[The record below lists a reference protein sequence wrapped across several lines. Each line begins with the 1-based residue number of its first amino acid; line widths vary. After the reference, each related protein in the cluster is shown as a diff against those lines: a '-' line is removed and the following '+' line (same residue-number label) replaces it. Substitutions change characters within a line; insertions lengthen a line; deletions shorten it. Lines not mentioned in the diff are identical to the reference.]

1 MPFLKVDQ
9 VVKRFGGIPALDGV
23 SITVEKGKIH
33 GVIGPNGAG
42 KTTMFNIINGVYTP
56 NEGRVIFMNRDI
68 TGFKPYKIASRGI
81 GRTFQVARVFNEMTL
96 MENMIVPLIPRRAIS
111 QKKGKKMAQ
120 EFLEMAD
127 LNHLKNHLAVE
138 ISGGQKKLLEFMRT
152 MMADPDVI
160 LLDEPFAGVN
170 PALIDRLIDI
180 TMELN
185 RNNKKTFL
193 LISHDIPSVM
203 KLARPLP
210 KVKPKLF
217 VMTQP
222 SSTPTWDIKHDSR
235 NSKRHFRICQ
245 GSFNSTRSK
254 RYCQGRRLDRY
265 CWPERGRQV
274 NASKNNLRLPEAY
287 PR

>member
-1 MPFLKVDQ
+1 MAFLELEQ

-23 SITVEKGKIH
+23 SIKVEEGKIH

-42 KTTMFNIINGVYTP
+42 KTTMFNVINGVYTP
-56 NEGRVIFMNRDI
+56 NKGRVIFMNRDI
-68 TGFKPYKIASRGI
+68 TGLKPYKIASRGI

-96 MENMIVPLIPRRAIS
+96 MENMMIPLIPRRGIS
-111 QKKGKKMAQ
+111 KKKGVKKGQ
-120 EFLEMAD
+120 EFLEMAGMI
-127 LNHLKNHLAVE
+127 HLKDQLAVE

-185 RNNKKTFL
+185 QKRKKTFL

-203 KLARPLP
+203 KLCKNLTVLSAGKTIAEGKSEIVR
-210 KVKPKLF
+210 
-217 VMTQP
+217 
-222 SSTPTWDIKHDSR
+222 HDPAV
-235 NSKRHFRICQ
+235 I
-245 GSFNSTRSK
+245 
-254 RYCQGRRLDRY
+254 D
-265 CWPERGRQV
+265 
-274 NASKNNLRLPEAY
+274 AY
-287 PR
+287 LGH

>member
-1 MPFLKVDQ
+1 MRVFLKVDQ

-23 SITVEKGKIH
+23 SIMVERGKIH

-68 TGFKPYKIASRGI
+68 TGFKPYKIAARGI

-96 MENMIVPLIPRRAIS
+96 LENMVVPLIPRRGIS
-111 QKKGKKMAQ
+111 QKRGREKAL
-120 EFLEMAD
+120 ELLEMAE
-127 LNHLKNHLAVE
+127 LSHLKDHLAVE

-185 RNNKKTFL
+185 QSKKKTFL

-203 KLARPLP
+203 KLCKNLTVLSAGKTIAEGEAETIR
-210 KVKPKLF
+210 
-217 VMTQP
+217 
-222 SSTPTWDIKHDSR
+222 HDPAV
-235 NSKRHFRICQ
+235 I
-245 GSFNSTRSK
+245 
-254 RYCQGRRLDRY
+254 D
-265 CWPERGRQV
+265 
-274 NASKNNLRLPEAY
+274 AY
-287 PR
+287 LGH

>member
-1 MPFLKVDQ
+1 MAFLELER

-23 SITVEKGKIH
+23 SIKVEEGKIH

-42 KTTMFNIINGVYTP
+42 KTTMFNVINGVYTP
-56 NEGRVIFMNRDI
+56 NKGRVTFMNRDI
-68 TGFKPYKIASRGI
+68 TGLKPYKIASRGI

-96 MENMIVPLIPRRAIS
+96 MENMMIPLIPRRGIS
-111 QKKGKKMAQ
+111 KKKGVKKAQ
-120 EFLEMAD
+120 EFLEMAGMI
-127 LNHLKNHLAVE
+127 HLKDQLAVE

-185 RNNKKTFL
+185 QKRKKTFL

-203 KLARPLP
+203 KLCKNLTVLSAGKTIAEGESKIVR
-210 KVKPKLF
+210 
-217 VMTQP
+217 
-222 SSTPTWDIKHDSR
+222 HDPAV
-235 NSKRHFRICQ
+235 I
-245 GSFNSTRSK
+245 
-254 RYCQGRRLDRY
+254 D
-265 CWPERGRQV
+265 
-274 NASKNNLRLPEAY
+274 AY
-287 PR
+287 LGH